1 MSLSSTEPQH
11 LYGSFCNHLP
21 DSLLLYIFGFLSPKE
36 IMLASE
42 VCRNWHRLSLDELLW
57 KRILQ
62 RTLFSGARDHVEV
75 PRCSSWFEEF
85 RWIHQNTPL
94 IESQV
99 LPGHSDEVLHVA
111 FSHDGKLLSTSSKD
125 CTVILWRVN
134 NCYRVSAKEKLNFEG
149 YNWEY
154 VQFSEFNANDSLLLV
169 SGVNKMRD
177 FNFRGEWFSVFSAK
191 KKVS

>member
-1 MSLSSTEPQH
+1 MSVSRIEPQFFC
-11 LYGSFCNHLP
+11 GSFFKIWSNLP

-36 IMLASE
+36 IVLAGE
-42 VCRNWHRLSLDELLW
+42 VCRNWHRLSMDELLW
-57 KRILQ
+57 KRVLQ
-62 RTLFSGARDHVEV
+62 RTLFIGAQGYVEL

-85 RWIHQNTPL
+85 QWIHQNTPL

-99 LPGHSDEVLHVA
+99 LQEHTDEVLHVA

-125 CTVILWRVN
+125 CSVILWRVN
-134 NCYRVSAKEKLNFEG
+134 DCFRVSVREKMNFEG

-177 FNFRGEWFSVFSAK
+177 FNFRGE
-191 KKVS
+191 